1 MRILTYIVLPA
12 PFTSQ
17 FRKAVLILMVLQLM
31 PLHLHLVALFT
42 EYHLMGAII
51 VHVGLHACSMD
62 SLAALVGAR
71 DDSYGAF
78 LLHMLFQVT
87 QCKILATTVV
97 WTAESCLFNDIPHHE
112 VKGGKLATT
121 EGAFRLVCTA
131 IATEEALAALTL
143 IGVAGKFVAASAFNP
158 LECSI
163 FTRVQVE
170 ENRPVVFKI
179 VVFLRL
185 FGH

>member
-1 MRILTYIVLPA
+1 MWILTYIVLPT
-12 PFTSQ
+12 PFASQ

-42 EYHLMGAII
+42 EYHLMGAIT
-51 VHVGLHACSMD
+51 VHVGLHAGSMD

-71 DDSYGAF
+71 DDSNGAF
-78 LLHMLFQVT
+78 LLYMLFQIT
-87 QCKILATTVV
+87 QCKVLAATVV
-97 WTAESCLFNDIPHHE
+97 WTAESSLFNDISHHE
-112 VKGGKLATT
+112 VKGGKLPSA
-121 EGAFRLVCTA
+121 EGALCLICTA

-143 IGVAGKFVAASAFNP
+143 ICIAGEFVAASAFDP

-163 FTRVQVE
+163 FARVQIE

-179 VVFLRL
+179 VVFLLL